1 MCINLIINWQKLISF
16 LGFLIKET
24 SASRRCPTSL
34 LPGEK
39 TIKLNDNVDD
49 NVDTNVDEN
58 VDDNVECWIYD
69 NVDENVDDHW
79 VEWQLC
85 W

>member
-16 LGFLIKET
+16 LDFLIKET
-24 SASRRCPTSL
+24 SASRHCPTSL

-39 TIKLNDNVDD
+39 TIKLNDNVDE
-49 NVDTNVDEN
+49 NFDTNVDEN
-58 VDDNVECWIYD
+58 VDDNVVA
-69 NVDENVDDHW
+69 NVDDNVDDHW